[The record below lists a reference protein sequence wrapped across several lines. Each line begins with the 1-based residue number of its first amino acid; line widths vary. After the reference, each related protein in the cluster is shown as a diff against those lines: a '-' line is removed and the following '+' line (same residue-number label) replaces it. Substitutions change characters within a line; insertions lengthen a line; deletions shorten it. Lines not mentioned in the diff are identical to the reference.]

1 MPRKAKEEIIEISK
15 EVTEKKT
22 PVKKAAKTTK
32 KESAKKT
39 TATASKTAK
48 TEKIAKTESK
58 TTAKK
63 TANKEAEETIKKT
76 TRRAKSVETKE
87 KSTSKKSSA
96 TTKKKADSKT
106 KADTTAKTTKA
117 KKTARKTS
125 TAESK
130 ATTKKSTSTTKK
142 ADSTTKADTTAETTK
157 AKKTTATKTKPKTA
171 AKSATKK
178 ASTTRKTKKTKADL
192 EKTAADVENNL
203 ALENAENEATE
214 KVNVVEYYDL
224 PYRYNQTIVKILAQT
239 PNILFVYWDISDD
252 DRNNFVSQYGENF
265 FNNTV
270 PVLLVI
276 NKTMNYSYEVQINDF
291 ANSWYLH
298 VNDANCEYQVELG
311 RRNKEGSQN
320 YYPDYYY
327 VTTSNELDMPNDHI
341 LLENIPNN
349 VLFKNIKTQELVEK
363 PIVNIKFFK
372 DFARSKDF
380 YKYFKELLNDELEG
394 DGINL
399 NLPSSHTSSSFK

>member
-39 TATASKTAK
+39 TATSSKTAK

-63 TANKEAEETIKKT
+63 TANKEVEETIKKT
-76 TRRAKSVETKE
+76 TRRAKSVETEEKE
-87 KSTSKKSSA
+87 KSET
-96 TTKKKADSKT
+96 
-106 KADTTAKTTKA
+106 A

-125 TAESK
+125 TTESN

-142 ADSTTKADTTAETTK
+142 ADSTTKADTTTK
-157 AKKTTATKTKPKTA
+157 TKKTTATTTKPKTSTKA
-171 AKSATKK
+171 ATKK

-192 EKTAADVENNL
+192 EKTAADVENGL
-203 ALENAENEATE
+203 ALEKAENEAKE
-214 KVNVVEYYDL
+214 KVSVVEYYDL
-224 PYRYNQTIVKILAQT
+224 PYRYNQTVVKILAQT
-239 PNILFVYWDISDD
+239 PNILFVYWDISDY

-311 RRNKEGSQN
+311 RRNKENHQN
-320 YYPDYYY
+320 YYSNYYY
-327 VTTSNELDMPNDHI
+327 VTTSNNLDMPNDHI
-341 LLENIPNN
+341 LLDNIPHN
-349 VLFKNIKTQELVEK
+349 VLFKNVKTQELVEK
-363 PIVNIKFFK
+363 PIANIEFLKE
-372 DFARSKDF
+372 FAKNKEF
-380 YKYFKELLNDELEG
+380 YKYFKELLNGELEG
-394 DGINL
+394 DGITL

>member
-39 TATASKTAK
+39 TATSSKTAK
-48 TEKIAKTESK
+48 TEKIAKVESK
-58 TTAKK
+58 ATAKK

-76 TRRAKSVETKE
+76 TRRAKSVETEEKE
-87 KSTSKKSSA
+87 KSET
-96 TTKKKADSKT
+96 
-106 KADTTAKTTKA
+106 A

-130 ATTKKSTSTTKK
+130 ATTKKSTSATKK
-142 ADSTTKADTTAETTK
+142 ADSTTKADTTTK
-157 AKKTTATKTKPKTA
+157 TKKTTATTTKPKTSTKA
-171 AKSATKK
+171 TTKK
-178 ASTTRKTKKTKADL
+178 ASTTRKTKKTVADL
-192 EKTAADVENNL
+192 ENIVADVENDL
-203 ALENAENEATE
+203 ALENAENEAKE
-214 KVNVVEYYDL
+214 KVSVVEYYDL
-224 PYRYNQTIVKILAQT
+224 PYRYNQTVVKILAQT
-239 PNILFVYWDISDD
+239 PNILFVYWGISDD

-311 RRNKEGSQN
+311 RRNKENHQN
-320 YYPDYYY
+320 YYSNYYY
-327 VTTSNELDMPNDHI
+327 VTTSNNLDMPNDHI
-341 LLENIPNN
+341 LLDNIPHN
-349 VLFKNIKTQELVEK
+349 VLFKNVKTQELVEK
-363 PIVNIKFFK
+363 PIVNIEFLKE
-372 DFARSKDF
+372 FAKNKEF
-380 YKYFKELLNDELEG
+380 YKYFKELLNGELEG
-394 DGINL
+394 DGITL

>member
-32 KESAKKT
+32 KT
-39 TATASKTAK
+39 TATSSKTAK
-48 TEKIAKTESK
+48 TEKIAKVESK
-58 TTAKK
+58 ATAKK

-76 TRRAKSVETKE
+76 TRRAKSVETEEKE
-87 KSTSKKSSA
+87 KSET
-96 TTKKKADSKT
+96 
-106 KADTTAKTTKA
+106 A

-130 ATTKKSTSTTKK
+130 ATTKKSTSATKK
-142 ADSTTKADTTAETTK
+142 ADSTTKADTTTK
-157 AKKTTATKTKPKTA
+157 TKKTTATTTKPKTSTKA
-171 AKSATKK
+171 TTKK
-178 ASTTRKTKKTKADL
+178 ASTTRKTKKTVADL
-192 EKTAADVENNL
+192 ENIVADVENDL

-214 KVNVVEYYDL
+214 KVSVVEYYDL
-224 PYRYNQTIVKILAQT
+224 PYRYNQTVVKILAQT
-239 PNILFVYWDISDD
+239 PNILFVYWDISDY

-311 RRNKEGSQN
+311 RRNKENHQN
-320 YYPDYYY
+320 YYSNYYY
-327 VTTSNELDMPNDHI
+327 VTTSNNLDMPNDHI
-341 LLENIPNN
+341 LLDNIPHN
-349 VLFKNIKTQELVEK
+349 VLFKNVKTQELVEK
-363 PIVNIKFFK
+363 PIANIEFLKE
-372 DFARSKDF
+372 FAKNKEF
-380 YKYFKELLNDELEG
+380 YKYFKELLNGELEG
-394 DGINL
+394 DGITL

>member
-39 TATASKTAK
+39 TATSSKTAK

-63 TANKEAEETIKKT
+63 TANKEVEETIKKT
-76 TRRAKSVETKE
+76 TRRAKSVETEEKE
-87 KSTSKKSSA
+87 KSET
-96 TTKKKADSKT
+96 
-106 KADTTAKTTKA
+106 A

-125 TAESK
+125 TTESN

-142 ADSTTKADTTAETTK
+142 ADSTTKADTTTK
-157 AKKTTATKTKPKTA
+157 TKKTTATTTKPKTST
-171 AKSATKK
+171 KSATKK

-192 EKTAADVENNL
+192 EKTAADVENGL
-203 ALENAENEATE
+203 ALEKAENEAKE
-214 KVNVVEYYDL
+214 KVSVVEYYDL
-224 PYRYNQTIVKILAQT
+224 PYRYNQTVVKILAQT
-239 PNILFVYWDISDD
+239 PNILFVYWDISDN
-252 DRNNFVSQYGENF
+252 DRNNFVSQYGEDF

-311 RRNKEGSQN
+311 RRNKENHQN
-320 YYPDYYY
+320 YYSNYYY
-327 VTTSNELDMPNDHI
+327 VTTSNNLDMPNDHI
-341 LLENIPNN
+341 LLDNIPHN
-349 VLFKNIKTQELVEK
+349 VLFKNVKTQELVEK
-363 PIVNIKFFK
+363 PIANIEFLKE
-372 DFARSKDF
+372 FAKNKEF
-380 YKYFKELLNDELEG
+380 YKYFKELLNGELEG
-394 DGINL
+394 DGITL

>member
-48 TEKIAKTESK
+48 TEKISKVESK
-58 TTAKK
+58 ATAKK

-76 TRRAKSVETKE
+76 TRRAKSVDTEEKE
-87 KSTSKKSSA
+87 KSET
-96 TTKKKADSKT
+96 
-106 KADTTAKTTKA
+106 A

-130 ATTKKSTSTTKK
+130 ATTKKSTSATKK
-142 ADSTTKADTTAETTK
+142 ADSTTKADTTTK
-157 AKKTTATKTKPKTA
+157 TKKTTATTTKPKTSTKA
-171 AKSATKK
+171 TTKK
-178 ASTTRKTKKTKADL
+178 ASTTRKIKKTVADL
-192 EKTAADVENNL
+192 ENIVADVENDL
-203 ALENAENEATE
+203 ALENAENEAKE
-214 KVNVVEYYDL
+214 KVSVVEYYDL
-224 PYRYNQTIVKILAQT
+224 PYRYNQTVVKILAQT
-239 PNILFVYWDISDD
+239 PNILFVYWDISDY
-252 DRNNFVSQYGENF
+252 DRNNFVSQYGEDF

-311 RRNKEGSQN
+311 RRNKENYQN
-320 YYPDYYY
+320 YYSNYYY
-327 VTTSNELDMPNDHI
+327 VTTSNNLDMPNDHI
-341 LLENIPNN
+341 LLDNIPHN
-349 VLFKNIKTQELVEK
+349 VLFKNVKTQELVEK
-363 PIVNIKFFK
+363 PIVNIEFLKE
-372 DFARSKDF
+372 FAKNKEF
-380 YKYFKELLNDELEG
+380 YKYFKELLNGELEG
-394 DGINL
+394 DGITL

>member
-39 TATASKTAK
+39 TATSSKTAK

-63 TANKEAEETIKKT
+63 TANKEVEETIKKT
-76 TRRAKSVETKE
+76 TRRAKSVETEEKE
-87 KSTSKKSSA
+87 KSET
-96 TTKKKADSKT
+96 
-106 KADTTAKTTKA
+106 A

-130 ATTKKSTSTTKK
+130 ATT
-142 ADSTTKADTTAETTK
+142 
-157 AKKTTATKTKPKTA
+157 TKPKTSTKA
-171 AKSATKK
+171 TTKK

-192 EKTAADVENNL
+192 EKNAADVENDL
-203 ALENAENEATE
+203 ALENAENEAKE
-214 KVNVVEYYDL
+214 KVSVVEYYDL
-224 PYRYNQTIVKILAQT
+224 PYRYNQTVVKILAQT
-239 PNILFVYWDISDD
+239 PNILFVYWDISDY
-252 DRNNFVSQYGENF
+252 DRNNFVSQHGEDF

-311 RRNKEGSQN
+311 RRNKENHQN
-320 YYPDYYY
+320 YYSNYYY
-327 VTTSNELDMPNDHI
+327 VTTSNNLDMPNDHI
-341 LLENIPNN
+341 LLDNIPHN
-349 VLFKNIKTQELVEK
+349 VLFKNVKTQELVEK
-363 PIVNIKFFK
+363 PIANIEFLKE
-372 DFARSKDF
+372 FAKNKEF

-394 DGINL
+394 DGITL

>member
-39 TATASKTAK
+39 TATSSKTAK
-48 TEKIAKTESK
+48 TEKIAKVESK
-58 TTAKK
+58 ATAKK

-76 TRRAKSVETKE
+76 TRRAKSVETEEKE
-87 KSTSKKSSA
+87 KSET
-96 TTKKKADSKT
+96 
-106 KADTTAKTTKA
+106 A

-130 ATTKKSTSTTKK
+130 ATTKKSTSATKK
-142 ADSTTKADTTAETTK
+142 ADSTTKADTTTK
-157 AKKTTATKTKPKTA
+157 TKKTTATTTKPKTSTKA
-171 AKSATKK
+171 TTKK
-178 ASTTRKTKKTKADL
+178 ASTTRKTKKTVADL
-192 EKTAADVENNL
+192 ENIVADVENDL
-203 ALENAENEATE
+203 ALENAENEAKE
-214 KVNVVEYYDL
+214 KVSVVEYYDL
-224 PYRYNQTIVKILAQT
+224 PYRYNQTVVKILAQT
-239 PNILFVYWDISDD
+239 PNILFVYWDISDN
-252 DRNNFVSQYGENF
+252 DRNNFVSQYGEDF

-311 RRNKEGSQN
+311 RRNKENHQN
-320 YYPDYYY
+320 YYSNYYY
-327 VTTSNELDMPNDHI
+327 VTTSNNLDMPNDHI
-341 LLENIPNN
+341 LLDNIPHN
-349 VLFKNIKTQELVEK
+349 VLFKNVKTQELVEK
-363 PIVNIKFFK
+363 PIANIEFLKE
-372 DFARSKDF
+372 FAKNKEF
-380 YKYFKELLNDELEG
+380 YKYFKELLNGELEG
-394 DGINL
+394 DGITL

>member
-39 TATASKTAK
+39 TATSSKTAK
-48 TEKIAKTESK
+48 TKKIAKVESK
-58 TTAKK
+58 ATAKK

-76 TRRAKSVETKE
+76 TRRAKSVETEEKE
-87 KSTSKKSSA
+87 KSET
-96 TTKKKADSKT
+96 
-106 KADTTAKTTKA
+106 A

-130 ATTKKSTSTTKK
+130 ATTKKSTSATKK
-142 ADSTTKADTTAETTK
+142 ADSTTKADTTTK
-157 AKKTTATKTKPKTA
+157 TKKTTATTTKPKTSTKA
-171 AKSATKK
+171 TTKK
-178 ASTTRKTKKTKADL
+178 ASTTRKTKKTVADL
-192 EKTAADVENNL
+192 EKNAADVENNL
-203 ALENAENEATE
+203 ALENAENEAKE
-214 KVNVVEYYDL
+214 KVSVVEYYDL
-224 PYRYNQTIVKILAQT
+224 PYRYNQTVVKILAQT
-239 PNILFVYWDISDD
+239 PNILFVYWDISDNN
-252 DRNNFVSQYGENF
+252 RNNFVSQYGEDF

-270 PVLLVI
+270 PVLLVT

-311 RRNKEGSQN
+311 RRNKENHQN
-320 YYPDYYY
+320 YYSNYYY
-327 VTTSNELDMPNDHI
+327 VTTSNNLDMPNDHI
-341 LLENIPNN
+341 LLDNIPHN
-349 VLFKNIKTQELVEK
+349 VLFKNVKTQELVEK
-363 PIVNIKFFK
+363 PIANIEFLKE
-372 DFARSKDF
+372 FAKNKEF
-380 YKYFKELLNDELEG
+380 YKYFKELLNGELEG
-394 DGINL
+394 DGITL

>member
-1 MPRKAKEEIIEISK
+1 MPRKAKDEIIEISK
-15 EVTEKKT
+15 EVKEKKT
-22 PVKKAAKTTK
+22 PVKKEAKTTTK
-32 KESAKKT
+32 KESAKKAT
-39 TATASKTAK
+39 TTASKTTKAEKTTKTANKATTKKTNTATAK
-48 TEKIAKTESK
+48 KEANTTKKSTAKKTAKKEVEEAVKKTTRKAKSVPTEEEEKGKATKKTTRKTSTTASKAK

-63 TANKEAEETIKKT
+63 T
-76 TRRAKSVETKE
+76 
-87 KSTSKKSSA
+87 
-96 TTKKKADSKT
+96 
-106 KADTTAKTTKA
+106 
-117 KKTARKTS
+117 
-125 TAESK
+125 
-130 ATTKKSTSTTKK
+130 
-142 ADSTTKADTTAETTK
+142 
-157 AKKTTATKTKPKTA
+157 
-171 AKSATKK
+171 TKK
-178 ASTTRKTKKTKADL
+178 ASTTRKTKKAVADL
-192 EKTAADVENNL
+192 ENDVV
-203 ALENAENEATE
+203 LENAENGATE

-239 PNILFVYWDISDD
+239 PNVLFVYWDISDD
-252 DRNNFVSQYGENF
+252 DRSNFVSQYGENF

-311 RRNKEGSQN
+311 RRNKEVSQN

-349 VLFKNIKTQELVEK
+349 VLFKNVKTQELVEK
-363 PIVNIKFFK
+363 PIVNISFFK
-372 DFARSKDF
+372 DFAKSKDF
-380 YKYFKELLNDELEG
+380 YKYFKELLNGELEG
-394 DGINL
+394 DGITL

>member
-39 TATASKTAK
+39 TATSSKTAK
-48 TEKIAKTESK
+48 TEKIAKLESK
-58 TTAKK
+58 ATAKK

-76 TRRAKSVETKE
+76 TRRAKSVETEEKE
-87 KSTSKKSSA
+87 KSET
-96 TTKKKADSKT
+96 
-106 KADTTAKTTKA
+106 A

-142 ADSTTKADTTAETTK
+142 S
-157 AKKTTATKTKPKTA
+157 
-171 AKSATKK
+171 STKK
-178 ASTTRKTKKTKADL
+178 ANTTRKTKKTTADL
-192 EKTAADVENNL
+192 EKNAVDVENDL
-203 ALENAENEATE
+203 ALENAENEAKE
-214 KVNVVEYYDL
+214 KVSVVEYYDL
-224 PYRYNQTIVKILAQT
+224 PYRYNQTVVKILAQT
-239 PNILFVYWDISDD
+239 PNILFVYWGISDD

-311 RRNKEGSQN
+311 RRNKENHQN
-320 YYPDYYY
+320 YYSNYYY
-327 VTTSNELDMPNDHI
+327 VTTSNNLDMPNDHI
-341 LLENIPNN
+341 LLDNIPHN
-349 VLFKNIKTQELVEK
+349 VLFKNVKTQELVEK
-363 PIVNIKFFK
+363 PIVNIEFLKE
-372 DFARSKDF
+372 FAKNKEF
-380 YKYFKELLNDELEG
+380 YKYFKELLNGELEG
-394 DGINL
+394 DGITL

>member
-39 TATASKTAK
+39 TATSSKTAK

-63 TANKEAEETIKKT
+63 TANKEVEETIKKT
-76 TRRAKSVETKE
+76 TRRAKSVETEEKE
-87 KSTSKKSSA
+87 KSET
-96 TTKKKADSKT
+96 
-106 KADTTAKTTKA
+106 A

-130 ATTKKSTSTTKK
+130 ATT
-142 ADSTTKADTTAETTK
+142 
-157 AKKTTATKTKPKTA
+157 TKPKTSTKA
-171 AKSATKK
+171 ATKK

-192 EKTAADVENNL
+192 EKTAADVENDL
-203 ALENAENEATE
+203 ALENAENEAKE
-214 KVNVVEYYDL
+214 KVSVVEYYDL
-224 PYRYNQTIVKILAQT
+224 PYRYNQTVVKILAQT
-239 PNILFVYWDISDD
+239 PNILFVYWDISDN
-252 DRNNFVSQYGENF
+252 DRNNFVSQYGEDF

-311 RRNKEGSQN
+311 RRNKENHQN
-320 YYPDYYY
+320 YYSNYYY
-327 VTTSNELDMPNDHI
+327 VTTSNNLDMPNDHI
-341 LLENIPNN
+341 LLDNIPHN
-349 VLFKNIKTQELVEK
+349 VLFKNVKTQELVEK
-363 PIVNIKFFK
+363 PIANIEFLKE
-372 DFARSKDF
+372 FAKNKEF
-380 YKYFKELLNDELEG
+380 YKYFKELLNGELEG
-394 DGINL
+394 DGITL

>member
-39 TATASKTAK
+39 TATSSKTAK
-48 TEKIAKTESK
+48 TEKIAKVESK
-58 TTAKK
+58 ATAKK

-76 TRRAKSVETKE
+76 TRRAKSVETEEKE
-87 KSTSKKSSA
+87 KSET
-96 TTKKKADSKT
+96 
-106 KADTTAKTTKA
+106 A

-142 ADSTTKADTTAETTK
+142 ADSTTKADTTKKT
-157 AKKTTATKTKPKTA
+157 KKTTATTTKSKTSTKA
-171 AKSATKK
+171 ATKK
-178 ASTTRKTKKTKADL
+178 ASTTRKPKKTVADL
-192 EKTAADVENNL
+192 ENIVADVENDL
-203 ALENAENEATE
+203 ALENAENEAKE
-214 KVNVVEYYDL
+214 KVSVVEYYDL
-224 PYRYNQTIVKILAQT
+224 PYRYNQTVVKILAQT
-239 PNILFVYWDISDD
+239 PNILFVYWDISDS
-252 DRNNFVSQYGENF
+252 DRNNFASQYGEDF

-311 RRNKEGSQN
+311 RRNKENYQN
-320 YYPDYYY
+320 YYSNYYY
-327 VTTSNELDMPNDHI
+327 VTTSNNLDMPNDHI
-341 LLENIPNN
+341 LLDNIPHN
-349 VLFKNIKTQELVEK
+349 VLFKNVKTQELVEK
-363 PIVNIKFFK
+363 PIANIEFLKE
-372 DFARSKDF
+372 FAKNKEF
-380 YKYFKELLNDELEG
+380 YKYFKELLNGELEG
-394 DGINL
+394 DGITL

>member
-39 TATASKTAK
+39 TATSSKTAK
-48 TEKIAKTESK
+48 TKKIAKVESK
-58 TTAKK
+58 ATAKK

-76 TRRAKSVETKE
+76 TRRAKSVETEEKE
-87 KSTSKKSSA
+87 KSET
-96 TTKKKADSKT
+96 
-106 KADTTAKTTKA
+106 A

-130 ATTKKSTSTTKK
+130 ATTKKSTSATKK
-142 ADSTTKADTTAETTK
+142 ADSTTKADTTTK
-157 AKKTTATKTKPKTA
+157 TKKTTATKTKPKTST
-171 AKSATKK
+171 KSATKK
-178 ASTTRKTKKTKADL
+178 ASTTRKNKKTVADL
-192 EKTAADVENNL
+192 ENIAADVENDL
-203 ALENAENEATE
+203 ALENAENEAKE
-214 KVNVVEYYDL
+214 KVSVVEYYDL
-224 PYRYNQTIVKILAQT
+224 PYRYNQTVVKILAQT
-239 PNILFVYWDISDD
+239 PNILFVYWDISDY

-311 RRNKEGSQN
+311 RRNKENHQN
-320 YYPDYYY
+320 YYSNYYY
-327 VTTSNELDMPNDHI
+327 VTTSNNLDMPNDHI
-341 LLENIPNN
+341 LLDNIPHN
-349 VLFKNIKTQELVEK
+349 VLFKNVKTQELVEK
-363 PIVNIKFFK
+363 PIANIEFLKE
-372 DFARSKDF
+372 FAKNKEF
-380 YKYFKELLNDELEG
+380 YKYFKELLNGELEG
-394 DGINL
+394 DGITL

>member
-39 TATASKTAK
+39 TATSSKTAK
-48 TEKIAKTESK
+48 TEKIAKVESK
-58 TTAKK
+58 ATAKK

-76 TRRAKSVETKE
+76 TRRAKSVETEEKE
-87 KSTSKKSSA
+87 KSET
-96 TTKKKADSKT
+96 
-106 KADTTAKTTKA
+106 A
-117 KKTARKTS
+117 KKTASKTS
-125 TAESK
+125 TTGSN
-130 ATTKKSTSTTKK
+130 ATTKKSTSATKK
-142 ADSTTKADTTAETTK
+142 AS
-157 AKKTTATKTKPKTA
+157 
-171 AKSATKK
+171 TKK

-192 EKTAADVENNL
+192 EKNAADVENNL
-203 ALENAENEATE
+203 ALENAENEAKE
-214 KVNVVEYYDL
+214 KVSVVEYYDL
-224 PYRYNQTIVKILAQT
+224 PYRYNQTVVKILAQT
-239 PNILFVYWDISDD
+239 PNILFVYWDISDY

-311 RRNKEGSQN
+311 RRNKENHQN
-320 YYPDYYY
+320 YYSNYYY
-327 VTTSNELDMPNDHI
+327 VTTSNNLDMPNDHI
-341 LLENIPNN
+341 LLDNIPHN
-349 VLFKNIKTQELVEK
+349 VLFKNVKTQELVEK
-363 PIVNIKFFK
+363 PIANIEFLKE
-372 DFARSKDF
+372 FAKNKEF
-380 YKYFKELLNDELEG
+380 YKYFKELLNGELEG
-394 DGINL
+394 DGITL

>member
-39 TATASKTAK
+39 TATSSKTAK
-48 TEKIAKTESK
+48 TEKIAKVESK
-58 TTAKK
+58 ATAKK

-76 TRRAKSVETKE
+76 TRRAKSVETEEKE
-87 KSTSKKSSA
+87 KSET
-96 TTKKKADSKT
+96 
-106 KADTTAKTTKA
+106 A

-130 ATTKKSTSTTKK
+130 ATTKKSTSATKK
-142 ADSTTKADTTAETTK
+142 AS
-157 AKKTTATKTKPKTA
+157 
-171 AKSATKK
+171 TKK
-178 ASTTRKTKKTKADL
+178 ASTTRKTKKTVADL
-192 EKTAADVENNL
+192 EKNAADVENNL
-203 ALENAENEATE
+203 ALENAENEAKE
-214 KVNVVEYYDL
+214 KVSVVEYYDL
-224 PYRYNQTIVKILAQT
+224 PYRYNQTVVKILAQT
-239 PNILFVYWDISDD
+239 PNILFVYWDISDN
-252 DRNNFVSQYGENF
+252 DRNNFVSQYGEDF

-311 RRNKEGSQN
+311 RRNKENHQN
-320 YYPDYYY
+320 YYSNYYY
-327 VTTSNELDMPNDHI
+327 VTTSNNLDMPNDHI
-341 LLENIPNN
+341 LLDNIPHN
-349 VLFKNIKTQELVEK
+349 VLFKNVKTQELVEK
-363 PIVNIKFFK
+363 PIANIEFLKE
-372 DFARSKDF
+372 FAKNKEF
-380 YKYFKELLNDELEG
+380 YKYFKELLNGELEG
-394 DGINL
+394 DGITL

>member
-1 MPRKAKEEIIEISK
+1 MPRKAKDEINEISK

-22 PVKKAAKTTK
+22 PVKKAAKTTTK
-32 KESAKKT
+32 KESTKKAT
-39 TATASKTAK
+39 TTASKTEKAVKKATQTTAK
-48 TEKIAKTESK
+48 TTTKKAAAETKTTKKSNTATAKKEASTTKKS
-58 TTAKK
+58 TAKK
-63 TANKEAEETIKKT
+63 TANKEVEETVKKT
-76 TRRAKSVETKE
+76 TRKAKSVPTEEKE
-87 KSTSKKSSA
+87 ESKE
-96 TTKKKADSKT
+96 
-106 KADTTAKTTKA
+106 A
-117 KKTARKTS
+117 KKTTRKTS
-125 TAESK
+125 TTSSK
-130 ATTKKSTSTTKK
+130 AKTTTKKSTSTAKKSSTTAKKSTKK
-142 ADSTTKADTTAETTK
+142 S
-157 AKKTTATKTKPKTA
+157 
-171 AKSATKK
+171 
-178 ASTTRKTKKTKADL
+178 TRKTKKAVADL
-192 EKTAADVENNL
+192 ENDVV
-203 ALENAENEATE
+203 LENAENEATE

-239 PNILFVYWDISDD
+239 PNVLFVYWDISDD
-252 DRNNFVSQYGENF
+252 DRSNFVSQYGENF

-311 RRNKEGSQN
+311 RRNKEVSQN

-349 VLFKNIKTQELVEK
+349 VLFKNVKTQELVEK
-363 PIVNIKFFK
+363 PIVNISFFK
-372 DFARSKDF
+372 DFAKSKDF

>member
-76 TRRAKSVETKE
+76 TRRAKSVEIEEKE
-87 KSTSKKSSA
+87 KSET
-96 TTKKKADSKT
+96 
-106 KADTTAKTTKA
+106 A

-130 ATTKKSTSTTKK
+130 ATTKKSTSATKK
-142 ADSTTKADTTAETTK
+142 ADSTTKADTTKKT
-157 AKKTTATKTKPKTA
+157 KKTTATTTKPKTSTKA
-171 AKSATKK
+171 TTKK
-178 ASTTRKTKKTKADL
+178 ASTTRKTKKTVADL
-192 EKTAADVENNL
+192 ENIVADVENNL
-203 ALENAENEATE
+203 ALENAENEAKE
-214 KVNVVEYYDL
+214 KVSVVEYYDL
-224 PYRYNQTIVKILAQT
+224 PYRYNQTVVKILAQT
-239 PNILFVYWDISDD
+239 PNILFVYWDISDY

-311 RRNKEGSQN
+311 RRNKENHQN
-320 YYPDYYY
+320 YYSNYYY
-327 VTTSNELDMPNDHI
+327 VTTSNNLDMPNDHI
-341 LLENIPNN
+341 LLDNIPHN
-349 VLFKNIKTQELVEK
+349 VLFKNVKTQELVEK
-363 PIVNIKFFK
+363 PIANIEFLKE
-372 DFARSKDF
+372 FAKNKEF

-394 DGINL
+394 DGITL

>member
-39 TATASKTAK
+39 TATSSKTAK
-48 TEKIAKTESK
+48 TKKIAKVESK
-58 TTAKK
+58 ATAKK

-76 TRRAKSVETKE
+76 TRRAKSVETEEKE
-87 KSTSKKSSA
+87 KSET
-96 TTKKKADSKT
+96 
-106 KADTTAKTTKA
+106 A

-130 ATTKKSTSTTKK
+130 ATTKKSTSATKK
-142 ADSTTKADTTAETTK
+142 ADSTTKADTTTK
-157 AKKTTATKTKPKTA
+157 TKKTTATTTKPKTSTKA
-171 AKSATKK
+171 TTKK
-178 ASTTRKTKKTKADL
+178 ASTTRKTKKTVADL
-192 EKTAADVENNL
+192 ENIVADVENDL

-214 KVNVVEYYDL
+214 KVSVVEYYDL
-224 PYRYNQTIVKILAQT
+224 PYRYNQTVVKILAQT
-239 PNILFVYWDISDD
+239 PNILFVYWDISDY

-311 RRNKEGSQN
+311 RRNKENHQN
-320 YYPDYYY
+320 YYSNYYY
-327 VTTSNELDMPNDHI
+327 VTTSNNLDMPNDHI
-341 LLENIPNN
+341 LLDNIPHN
-349 VLFKNIKTQELVEK
+349 VLFKNVKTQELVEK
-363 PIVNIKFFK
+363 PIANIEFLKE
-372 DFARSKDF
+372 FAKNKEF
-380 YKYFKELLNDELEG
+380 YKYFKELLNGELEG
-394 DGINL
+394 DGITL

>member
-39 TATASKTAK
+39 TATSSKTAK
-48 TEKIAKTESK
+48 TEKIAKVESK
-58 TTAKK
+58 ATAKK

-76 TRRAKSVETKE
+76 TRRAKSVETEEKE
-87 KSTSKKSSA
+87 KSET
-96 TTKKKADSKT
+96 
-106 KADTTAKTTKA
+106 A

-130 ATTKKSTSTTKK
+130 ATTKKSTS
-142 ADSTTKADTTAETTK
+142 ATTKA
-157 AKKTTATKTKPKTA
+157 ATKQ
-171 AKSATKK
+171 
-178 ASTTRKTKKTKADL
+178 ASTTRKTKKTTADL
-192 EKTAADVENNL
+192 EKNAVDVENDL
-203 ALENAENEATE
+203 ALENAENEAKE
-214 KVNVVEYYDL
+214 KVSVVEYYDL
-224 PYRYNQTIVKILAQT
+224 PYRYNQTVVKTLAQT
-239 PNILFVYWDISDD
+239 PNILFVYWDISDN
-252 DRNNFVSQYGENF
+252 DRNNFVSQYGEDF

-311 RRNKEGSQN
+311 RRNKENHQN
-320 YYPDYYY
+320 YYSNYYY
-327 VTTSNELDMPNDHI
+327 VTTSNNLDMPNDHI
-341 LLENIPNN
+341 LLGNIPHN
-349 VLFKNIKTQELVEK
+349 VLFKNVKTQELVEK
-363 PIVNIKFFK
+363 PIANIEFLKE
-372 DFARSKDF
+372 FAKNKEF
-380 YKYFKELLNDELEG
+380 YKYFKELLNGELEG
-394 DGINL
+394 DGITL

>member
-39 TATASKTAK
+39 TATPSKTAK

-76 TRRAKSVETKE
+76 TRRAKSVETEEKE
-87 KSTSKKSSA
+87 KSET
-96 TTKKKADSKT
+96 
-106 KADTTAKTTKA
+106 A

-130 ATTKKSTSTTKK
+130 ATTKKSTSATKK
-142 ADSTTKADTTAETTK
+142 ADSTTKADTTTK
-157 AKKTTATKTKPKTA
+157 TKKTTATTTKPKTSTKA
-171 AKSATKK
+171 TTKK

-192 EKTAADVENNL
+192 EKTAADVENDL
-203 ALENAENEATE
+203 ALENAENEAKE
-214 KVNVVEYYDL
+214 KVSVVEYYDL
-224 PYRYNQTIVKILAQT
+224 PYRYNQTVVKILAQT
-239 PNILFVYWDISDD
+239 PNILFVYWDISDY
-252 DRNNFVSQYGENF
+252 DRNNFVSQYGEDF

-311 RRNKEGSQN
+311 RRNKENYQN
-320 YYPDYYY
+320 YYSNYYY
-327 VTTSNELDMPNDHI
+327 VTTSNNLDMPNDHI
-341 LLENIPNN
+341 LLDNIPHN
-349 VLFKNIKTQELVEK
+349 VLFKNVKTQELVEK
-363 PIVNIKFFK
+363 PIVNIEFLKE
-372 DFARSKDF
+372 FAKNKEF
-380 YKYFKELLNDELEG
+380 YKYFKELLNGELEG
-394 DGINL
+394 DGITL

>member
-1 MPRKAKEEIIEISK
+1 MPRKAKEEIIEKSK

-39 TATASKTAK
+39 TATASKTEK

-76 TRRAKSVETKE
+76 TRRAKSVETEEKE
-87 KSTSKKSSA
+87 KSET
-96 TTKKKADSKT
+96 
-106 KADTTAKTTKA
+106 A

-203 ALENAENEATE
+203 ALENAENEAKE

-239 PNILFVYWDISDD
+239 PNILFVYWDISDN
-252 DRNNFVSQYGENF
+252 DRNNFVSQYGEDF

-311 RRNKEGSQN
+311 RRNKENHQN
-320 YYPDYYY
+320 YYSNYYY
-327 VTTSNELDMPNDHI
+327 VTTSNNLDMPNDHI

-363 PIVNIKFFK
+363 PVVNISFFK

>member
-39 TATASKTAK
+39 TATSSKTAK

-63 TANKEAEETIKKT
+63 TANKEVEETIKKT
-76 TRRAKSVETKE
+76 TRRAKSVETEEKE
-87 KSTSKKSSA
+87 KSET
-96 TTKKKADSKT
+96 
-106 KADTTAKTTKA
+106 A

-130 ATTKKSTSTTKK
+130 AT
-142 ADSTTKADTTAETTK
+142 
-157 AKKTTATKTKPKTA
+157 KTKPKTST
-171 AKSATKK
+171 KSATKK

-192 EKTAADVENNL
+192 EKNAADVENNL

-214 KVNVVEYYDL
+214 KVSVVEYYDL
-224 PYRYNQTIVKILAQT
+224 PYRYNQTVVKILAQT
-239 PNILFVYWDISDD
+239 PNILFVYWDISDY

-311 RRNKEGSQN
+311 RRNKENHQN
-320 YYPDYYY
+320 YYSNYYY
-327 VTTSNELDMPNDHI
+327 VTTSNNLDMPNDHI
-341 LLENIPNN
+341 LLDNIPHN
-349 VLFKNIKTQELVEK
+349 VLFKNVKTQELVEK
-363 PIVNIKFFK
+363 PIVNIEFLKE
-372 DFARSKDF
+372 FAKNKEF
-380 YKYFKELLNDELEG
+380 YKYFKELLNGELEG
-394 DGINL
+394 DGITL

>member
-39 TATASKTAK
+39 TATVSKTAK

-76 TRRAKSVETKE
+76 TRRAKSVETEEKE
-87 KSTSKKSSA
+87 KSET
-96 TTKKKADSKT
+96 
-106 KADTTAKTTKA
+106 A

-130 ATTKKSTSTTKK
+130 ATTKKSTSATKK
-142 ADSTTKADTTAETTK
+142 ADSTTKADTTTK
-157 AKKTTATKTKPKTA
+157 TKKTTATTTKPKTSTKA
-171 AKSATKK
+171 TTKK
-178 ASTTRKTKKTKADL
+178 ASTTRKTKKTVADL
-192 EKTAADVENNL
+192 ENIVADVENDL
-203 ALENAENEATE
+203 ALENAENEAKE
-214 KVNVVEYYDL
+214 KVSVVEYYDL
-224 PYRYNQTIVKILAQT
+224 PYRYNQTVVKILAQT
-239 PNILFVYWDISDD
+239 PNILFVYWDISDS
-252 DRNNFVSQYGENF
+252 DRNNFASQYGEDF

-311 RRNKEGSQN
+311 RRNKEVMQN
-320 YYPDYYY
+320 NYQDYYY

-349 VLFKNIKTQELVEK
+349 VLFKNVKTQELVEK
-363 PIVNIKFFK
+363 PVVNISFFK
-372 DFARSKDF
+372 EFAKNKEF
-380 YKYFKELLNDELEG
+380 YKYFKELLNGELEG
-394 DGINL
+394 DGITL

>member
-39 TATASKTAK
+39 TATSSKTAK
-48 TEKIAKTESK
+48 TEKIAKLESK
-58 TTAKK
+58 ATAKK

-76 TRRAKSVETKE
+76 TRRAKSVETEEKE
-87 KSTSKKSSA
+87 KSET
-96 TTKKKADSKT
+96 
-106 KADTTAKTTKA
+106 A

-142 ADSTTKADTTAETTK
+142 S
-157 AKKTTATKTKPKTA
+157 
-171 AKSATKK
+171 STKK
-178 ASTTRKTKKTKADL
+178 ASTTRKTKKTTADL
-192 EKTAADVENNL
+192 EKNAVDVENDL
-203 ALENAENEATE
+203 ALENAENEAKE
-214 KVNVVEYYDL
+214 KVSVVEYYDL
-224 PYRYNQTIVKILAQT
+224 PYRYNQTVVKILAQT
-239 PNILFVYWDISDD
+239 PNILFVYWDISDY

-311 RRNKEGSQN
+311 RRNKENHQN
-320 YYPDYYY
+320 YYSNYYY
-327 VTTSNELDMPNDHI
+327 VTTSNNLDMPNDHI
-341 LLENIPNN
+341 LLDNIPHN
-349 VLFKNIKTQELVEK
+349 VLFKNVKTQELVEK
-363 PIVNIKFFK
+363 PIANIEFLKE
-372 DFARSKDF
+372 FAKNKEF
-380 YKYFKELLNDELEG
+380 YKYFKELLNGELEG
-394 DGINL
+394 DGITL

>member
-48 TEKIAKTESK
+48 TEKISKVESK
-58 TTAKK
+58 ATAKK

-76 TRRAKSVETKE
+76 TRRAKSVDTEEKE
-87 KSTSKKSSA
+87 KSET
-96 TTKKKADSKT
+96 
-106 KADTTAKTTKA
+106 A

-142 ADSTTKADTTAETTK
+142 VDSTTKADTTTK
-157 AKKTTATKTKPKTA
+157 TKKTTATTTKPKTSKKA
-171 AKSATKK
+171 ATKK
-178 ASTTRKTKKTKADL
+178 ASTTRKTKKTVADL
-192 EKTAADVENNL
+192 ENIVADVENDL
-203 ALENAENEATE
+203 ALENAENEAKE
-214 KVNVVEYYDL
+214 KVSVVEYYDL
-224 PYRYNQTIVKILAQT
+224 PYRYNQTVVKILAQT
-239 PNILFVYWDISDD
+239 PNILFVYWDISDN
-252 DRNNFVSQYGENF
+252 DRNNFVSQYGEDF

-311 RRNKEGSQN
+311 RRNKENHQN
-320 YYPDYYY
+320 YYSNYYY
-327 VTTSNELDMPNDHI
+327 VTTSNNLDMPNDHI
-341 LLENIPNN
+341 LLDNIPHN
-349 VLFKNIKTQELVEK
+349 VLFKNVKTQELVEK
-363 PIVNIKFFK
+363 PIANIEFLKE
-372 DFARSKDF
+372 FAKNKEF

>member
-39 TATASKTAK
+39 TATSSKTAK
-48 TEKIAKTESK
+48 TEKIAKVESK
-58 TTAKK
+58 ATAKK

-76 TRRAKSVETKE
+76 TRRAKSVETEEKE
-87 KSTSKKSSA
+87 KSET
-96 TTKKKADSKT
+96 
-106 KADTTAKTTKA
+106 A

-130 ATTKKSTSTTKK
+130 ATTKKSTS
-142 ADSTTKADTTAETTK
+142 ATTKA
-157 AKKTTATKTKPKTA
+157 
-171 AKSATKK
+171 ATKK

-192 EKTAADVENNL
+192 ENIAADVENDL
-203 ALENAENEATE
+203 ALENAENEAKE
-214 KVNVVEYYDL
+214 KVSVVEYYDL
-224 PYRYNQTIVKILAQT
+224 PYRYNQTVVKILAQT
-239 PNILFVYWDISDD
+239 PNILFVYWDISDY

-311 RRNKEGSQN
+311 RRNKENHQN
-320 YYPDYYY
+320 YYSNYYY
-327 VTTSNELDMPNDHI
+327 VTTSNNLDMPNDHI
-341 LLENIPNN
+341 LLDNIPHN
-349 VLFKNIKTQELVEK
+349 VLFKNVKTQELVEK
-363 PIVNIKFFK
+363 PIANIEFLKE
-372 DFARSKDF
+372 FAKNKEF

-394 DGINL
+394 DGITL

>member
-48 TEKIAKTESK
+48 TESK

-63 TANKEAEETIKKT
+63 TANKEAEEAIKKT
-76 TRRAKSVETKE
+76 TRRAKSVEEKE
-87 KSTSKKSSA
+87 KSETA
-96 TTKKKADSKT
+96 KKAT
-106 KADTTAKTTKA
+106 
-117 KKTARKTS
+117 RKTS
-125 TAESK
+125 TTESK
-130 ATTKKSTSTTKK
+130 TTTKT
-142 ADSTTKADTTAETTK
+142 
-157 AKKTTATKTKPKTA
+157 KKTTATTTKPKTSTKA
-171 AKSATKK
+171 TTKK
-178 ASTTRKTKKTKADL
+178 ASTTRKTKKTTADL
-192 EKTAADVENNL
+192 EKNAADVENNL
-203 ALENAENEATE
+203 ALENAENEAKE
-214 KVNVVEYYDL
+214 KVSVVEYYDL
-224 PYRYNQTIVKILAQT
+224 PYRYNQTVVKILAQT
-239 PNILFVYWDISDD
+239 PNILFVYWDISDN
-252 DRNNFVSQYGENF
+252 DRNNFVSQYGEDF

-311 RRNKEGSQN
+311 RRNKENHQN
-320 YYPDYYY
+320 YYSNYYY
-327 VTTSNELDMPNDHI
+327 VTTSNNLDMPNDHI
-341 LLENIPNN
+341 LLDNIPHN
-349 VLFKNIKTQELVEK
+349 VLFKNVKTQELVEK
-363 PIVNIKFFK
+363 PIANIEFLKE
-372 DFARSKDF
+372 FAKNKEF
-380 YKYFKELLNDELEG
+380 YKYFKELLNGELEG
-394 DGINL
+394 DGITL

>member
-48 TEKIAKTESK
+48 TEKISKVESK
-58 TTAKK
+58 ATAKK

-76 TRRAKSVETKE
+76 TRRAKSVETEEKE
-87 KSTSKKSSA
+87 KSET
-96 TTKKKADSKT
+96 
-106 KADTTAKTTKA
+106 A

-130 ATTKKSTSTTKK
+130 ATTKKSTSATKK
-142 ADSTTKADTTAETTK
+142 ADSTTKADTTTK
-157 AKKTTATKTKPKTA
+157 TKKTTATTTKPKTSTKA
-171 AKSATKK
+171 TTKK
-178 ASTTRKTKKTKADL
+178 ASTTRKTKKTVADL
-192 EKTAADVENNL
+192 ENIVADVENDL
-203 ALENAENEATE
+203 ALENAENEAKE
-214 KVNVVEYYDL
+214 KVSVVEYYDL
-224 PYRYNQTIVKILAQT
+224 PYRYNQTVVKILAQT
-239 PNILFVYWDISDD
+239 PNILFVYWDISDN
-252 DRNNFVSQYGENF
+252 DRNNFVSQYGEDF

-311 RRNKEGSQN
+311 RRNKENHQN
-320 YYPDYYY
+320 YYSNYYY
-327 VTTSNELDMPNDHI
+327 VTTSNNLDMPNDHI
-341 LLENIPNN
+341 LLDNIPHN
-349 VLFKNIKTQELVEK
+349 VLFKNVKTQELVEK
-363 PIVNIKFFK
+363 PIANIEFLKE
-372 DFARSKDF
+372 FAKNKEF
-380 YKYFKELLNDELEG
+380 YKYFKELLNGELEG
-394 DGINL
+394 DGITL

>member
-39 TATASKTAK
+39 TATSSKTAK
-48 TEKIAKTESK
+48 TEKIAKVESK
-58 TTAKK
+58 ATAKK

-76 TRRAKSVETKE
+76 TRRAKSVETEEKE
-87 KSTSKKSSA
+87 KSET
-96 TTKKKADSKT
+96 
-106 KADTTAKTTKA
+106 A

-130 ATTKKSTSTTKK
+130 ATTKKSTSATKK
-142 ADSTTKADTTAETTK
+142 ADSTTKADTTTK
-157 AKKTTATKTKPKTA
+157 TKKTTATTTKPKTSTKA
-171 AKSATKK
+171 TTKK
-178 ASTTRKTKKTKADL
+178 ASTTRKTKKTVADL
-192 EKTAADVENNL
+192 ENIVADVENDL
-203 ALENAENEATE
+203 ALENAENEAKE
-214 KVNVVEYYDL
+214 KVSVVEYYDL
-224 PYRYNQTIVKILAQT
+224 PYRYNQTVVKILAQT
-239 PNILFVYWDISDD
+239 PNILFVYWDISDY

-311 RRNKEGSQN
+311 RRNKENHQN
-320 YYPDYYY
+320 YYSNYYY
-327 VTTSNELDMPNDHI
+327 VTTSNNLDMPNDHI
-341 LLENIPNN
+341 LLDNIPHN
-349 VLFKNIKTQELVEK
+349 VLFKNVKTQELVEK
-363 PIVNIKFFK
+363 PIANIEFLKE
-372 DFARSKDF
+372 FAKNKEF
-380 YKYFKELLNDELEG
+380 YKYFKELLNGELEG
-394 DGINL
+394 DGITL

>member
-39 TATASKTAK
+39 TATSSKTAK
-48 TEKIAKTESK
+48 TEKIAKVESK
-58 TTAKK
+58 ATAKK

-76 TRRAKSVETKE
+76 TRRAKSVETEEKE
-87 KSTSKKSSA
+87 KSET
-96 TTKKKADSKT
+96 
-106 KADTTAKTTKA
+106 A

-130 ATTKKSTSTTKK
+130 ATTKKSTSATKK
-142 ADSTTKADTTAETTK
+142 ADSTTKADTTTK
-157 AKKTTATKTKPKTA
+157 TKKTTATTTKPKTSKKA
-171 AKSATKK
+171 ATKK
-178 ASTTRKTKKTKADL
+178 ASTTRKTKKTTADL
-192 EKTAADVENNL
+192 EKNAVDVENDL
-203 ALENAENEATE
+203 ALENAENEAKE
-214 KVNVVEYYDL
+214 KVSVVEYYDL
-224 PYRYNQTIVKILAQT
+224 PYRYNQTVVKILAQT
-239 PNILFVYWDISDD
+239 PNVLFVYWDISDN
-252 DRNNFVSQYGENF
+252 DRNNFVSQYGEDF
-265 FNNTV
+265 FNNTA

-311 RRNKEGSQN
+311 RRNKEVMQN
-320 YYPDYYY
+320 NYQDYYY
-327 VTTSNELDMPNDHI
+327 VTTSNNLDMPNDHI
-341 LLENIPNN
+341 LLGNIPHN
-349 VLFKNIKTQELVEK
+349 VLFKNVKTQELVEK
-363 PIVNIKFFK
+363 PIANIEFLKE
-372 DFARSKDF
+372 FAKNKEF
-380 YKYFKELLNDELEG
+380 YKYFKELLNGELEG
-394 DGINL
+394 DGITL

>member
-39 TATASKTAK
+39 TATSSKTAK
-48 TEKIAKTESK
+48 TEKIAKVESK
-58 TTAKK
+58 ATAKK

-76 TRRAKSVETKE
+76 TRRAKSVETEEKE
-87 KSTSKKSSA
+87 KSET
-96 TTKKKADSKT
+96 
-106 KADTTAKTTKA
+106 A

-130 ATTKKSTSTTKK
+130 ATTKKSTSATKK
-142 ADSTTKADTTAETTK
+142 ADTTTKT
-157 AKKTTATKTKPKTA
+157 KKTTATTTKPKTSTKA
-171 AKSATKK
+171 TTKK
-178 ASTTRKTKKTKADL
+178 ASTTRKTKKTVADL
-192 EKTAADVENNL
+192 ENIVADVENDL
-203 ALENAENEATE
+203 ALENAENEAKE
-214 KVNVVEYYDL
+214 KVSVVEYYDL
-224 PYRYNQTIVKILAQT
+224 PYRYNQTVVKILAQT
-239 PNILFVYWDISDD
+239 PNILFVYWGISDD

-311 RRNKEGSQN
+311 RRNKENHQN
-320 YYPDYYY
+320 YYSNYYY
-327 VTTSNELDMPNDHI
+327 VTTSNNLDMPNDHI
-341 LLENIPNN
+341 LLDNIPHN
-349 VLFKNIKTQELVEK
+349 VLFKNVKTQELVEK
-363 PIVNIKFFK
+363 PIVNIEFLKE
-372 DFARSKDF
+372 FAKNKEF
-380 YKYFKELLNDELEG
+380 YKYFKELLNGELEG
-394 DGINL
+394 DGITL

>member
-39 TATASKTAK
+39 TATSSKTAK
-48 TEKIAKTESK
+48 TEKIAKVESK
-58 TTAKK
+58 ATAKK

-76 TRRAKSVETKE
+76 TRRAKSVETEEKE
-87 KSTSKKSSA
+87 KSET
-96 TTKKKADSKT
+96 
-106 KADTTAKTTKA
+106 A

-130 ATTKKSTSTTKK
+130 ATTKKSTSATKK
-142 ADSTTKADTTAETTK
+142 ADSTTKADTTTK
-157 AKKTTATKTKPKTA
+157 TKKTTATTTKPKTSTKA
-171 AKSATKK
+171 TTKK
-178 ASTTRKTKKTKADL
+178 ASTTRKTKKTVADL
-192 EKTAADVENNL
+192 ENIVADVENDL

-214 KVNVVEYYDL
+214 KVSVVEYYDL
-224 PYRYNQTIVKILAQT
+224 PYRYNQTVVKILAQT
-239 PNILFVYWDISDD
+239 PNILFVYWDISDY

-311 RRNKEGSQN
+311 RRNKENHQN
-320 YYPDYYY
+320 YYSNYYY
-327 VTTSNELDMPNDHI
+327 VTTSNNLDMPNDHI
-341 LLENIPNN
+341 LLDNIPHN
-349 VLFKNIKTQELVEK
+349 VLFKNVKTQELVEK
-363 PIVNIKFFK
+363 PIANIEFLKE
-372 DFARSKDF
+372 FAKNKEF
-380 YKYFKELLNDELEG
+380 YKYFKELLNGELEG
-394 DGINL
+394 DGITL

>member
-63 TANKEAEETIKKT
+63 TEKKDVEETIKKT
-76 TRRAKSVETKE
+76 TRRAKSVKTEEKE
-87 KSTSKKSSA
+87 KSET
-96 TTKKKADSKT
+96 
-106 KADTTAKTTKA
+106 A

-142 ADSTTKADTTAETTK
+142 ADSKTKADTTAKTTK
-157 AKKTTATKTKPKTA
+157 TKKATRKTSTAESKATTTRPKTATK
-171 AKSATKK
+171 SSTKK
-178 ASTTRKTKKTKADL
+178 ASTTRKTKKTTADL
-192 EKTAADVENNL
+192 EKNAVDVENDL
-203 ALENAENEATE
+203 ALENAENEVKE
-214 KVNVVEYYDL
+214 KVSVVEYYDL
-224 PYRYNQTIVKILAQT
+224 PYRYNQTVVKILAQT
-239 PNILFVYWDISDD
+239 PNILFVYWDISDN
-252 DRNNFVSQYGENF
+252 DRNNFVSQYGEDF

-311 RRNKEGSQN
+311 RRNKENHQN
-320 YYPDYYY
+320 YYSNYYY
-327 VTTSNELDMPNDHI
+327 VTTSNNLDMPNDHI
-341 LLENIPNN
+341 LLDNIPHN
-349 VLFKNIKTQELVEK
+349 VLFKNVKTQELVEK
-363 PIVNIKFFK
+363 PIANIEFLKE
-372 DFARSKDF
+372 FAKNKEF
-380 YKYFKELLNDELEG
+380 YKYFKELLNGELEG
-394 DGINL
+394 DGITL

>member
-63 TANKEAEETIKKT
+63 TANKEADETIKKT
-76 TRRAKSVETKE
+76 TRRAKSVETEEKE
-87 KSTSKKSSA
+87 KSET
-96 TTKKKADSKT
+96 
-106 KADTTAKTTKA
+106 A

-142 ADSTTKADTTAETTK
+142 VDSTTKADTTTK
-157 AKKTTATKTKPKTA
+157 TKKTTATTTKPKTSKKA
-171 AKSATKK
+171 ATKK
-178 ASTTRKTKKTKADL
+178 ASTTRKTKKTVADL
-192 EKTAADVENNL
+192 ENIVADVENDL
-203 ALENAENEATE
+203 ALENAENEAKE
-214 KVNVVEYYDL
+214 KVSVVEYYDL
-224 PYRYNQTIVKILAQT
+224 PYRYNQTVVKILAQT

-252 DRNNFVSQYGENF
+252 DRNNFVSKYGENF

-311 RRNKEGSQN
+311 RRNKENHQN
-320 YYPDYYY
+320 YYSNYYY
-327 VTTSNELDMPNDHI
+327 VTTSNNLDMPNDHI
-341 LLENIPNN
+341 LLGNIPHN
-349 VLFKNIKTQELVEK
+349 VLFKNVKTQELVEK
-363 PIVNIKFFK
+363 PIANIEFLKE
-372 DFARSKDF
+372 FAKNKEF
-380 YKYFKELLNDELEG
+380 YKYFKELLNGELEG
-394 DGINL
+394 DGITL